1 MKRIAIFLYKRIC
14 RLGILPLR
22 GAQVESDL
30 AQLHPGERLE
40 GLRAEYYVKKL
51 TLFLAVLLAG
61 AVFGAVIKGKERWE
75 AGLDGEGGVVRGA
88 FESGEKQLWLEA
100 DDGKNKK
107 SFQITVKP
115 RRLAEEELTELSDSF
130 LEEIGEHILN
140 GNADLRHISGDLDLR
155 QEYEGFPFEVFWESG
170 RGDILDGEGNL
181 FPVEAPTGLELR
193 VELVCGEWRR
203 EESLFVTAVPASLTE
218 EEQEYLELRE
228 LLLRTEEASREEET
242 WRLPEEW
249 RGREIKWSLRGENY
263 GVIIWAAT
271 PAAAVLIYIL
281 SDWDLH
287 EKLEKRRKSMRR
299 EYPELVYKMLLYMGA
314 GMNIRGAFRKIGTD
328 YEKKK
333 KRNGRL
339 KPACEEVL
347 YTCRE
352 LQGGVSEGTAYGNF
366 GKRAGTREYIRLG
379 SLLGQNLKRGSST
392 LLDRLREEAEK
403 ASGESLQQVR
413 RLGEEAGTKLLVPM
427 VMMLAVV
434 MVIIMIPA
442 FGVM

>member
-1 MKRIAIFLYKRIC
+1 MKRIAVFLYKRIC
-14 RLGILPLR
+14 RLGIPIFR

-30 AQLHPGERLE
+30 AQLYPGERLE
-40 GLRAEYYVKKL
+40 ELRAEYYVKKL
-51 TLFLAVLLAG
+51 SLFLTILLAG
-61 AVFGAVIKGKERWE
+61 AAFGAVIKGKERRE
-75 AGLDGEGGVVRGA
+75 AGLDVEGAVTRGG
-88 FESGEKQLWLEA
+88 FESGERQLWLEA

-107 SFQITVKP
+107 TFRIAVNP
-115 RRLAEEELTELSDSF
+115 RSLAEEELTELSDSF
-130 LEEIGEHILN
+130 LEQIGDLILN
-140 GNADLRHISGDLDLR
+140 ENVDLQHISGNLDLR
-155 QEYEGFPFEVFWESG
+155 QEYEGFPFEVSWESS
-170 RGDILDGEGNL
+170 RGDIVDGEGNL
-181 FPVEAPTGLELR
+181 FPVETPTGLELR

-203 EESLFVTAVPASLTE
+203 EESLSVTAVPVILTE
-218 EEQEYLELRE
+218 EEQEYLELKE
-228 LLLRTEEASREEET
+228 LLLRTEEASRGEET

-249 RGREIKWSLRGENY
+249 RGRKMKWSLRGENY
-263 GVIIWAAT
+263 GVVIWLAS
-271 PAAAVLIYIL
+271 PVAAVLIYVL
-281 SDWDLH
+281 SDRDLH
-287 EKLEKRRKSMRR
+287 GKLEKRRKSMRR
-299 EYPELVYKMLLYMGA
+299 EYPELVYKVLLYMGA

-333 KRNGRL
+333 RRNGRV

-352 LQGGVSEGTAYGNF
+352 LQGGVSEGTAYESF

-413 RLGEEAGTKLLVPM
+413 RLAEEAGTKLLVPM

-442 FGVM
+442 FGAM